1 MCHRVGIEGGDKG
14 VSPMVLVFGHG
25 SDDPGDEL
33 NSRASFQ
40 RLANSP
46 YDGLELD
53 VRRTADDALVAR
65 HDPHLADGRAVRDIL
80 SVDLPDDVVMLDE
93 VLDIMRGRIV
103 NIEIKNYSID
113 PGFDAD
119 ERVTDLVLDLLE
131 ARGGIDH
138 VIISSFGMG
147 CLDHV
152 RAHRPDLTTAVL
164 LFHPADPDGVLDPVV
179 AGGHPLVHPYEPHVD
194 AAFMQAARARSLV
207 VNVWTGKDDDE
218 RLQRLIDLDVDG
230 IITGRP
236 DAVHRLLAH

>member
-1 MCHRVGIEGGDKG
+1 M
-14 VSPMVLVFGHG
+14 LTVFAHG
-25 SDDPGDEL
+25 SDEPGDLL
-33 NSRASFQ
+33 NSRASFE
-40 RLANSP
+40 RLVRSGATAC
-46 YDGLELD
+46 ELD
-53 VRRTADDALVAR
+53 VRRTADDVLVVH
-65 HDPHLADGRAVRDIL
+65 HDPRVAGGRAVRDL
-80 SVDLPDDVVMLDE
+80 RAVELCDDIPTLDE
-93 VLDIMRGRIV
+93 VLDLCRGILV

>member
-1 MCHRVGIEGGDKG
+1 
-14 VSPMVLVFGHG
+14 MVLVFGHG

-131 ARGGIDH
+131 ARDGSDR
-138 VIISSFGMG
+138 VIVSSFGPG
-147 CLDHV
+147 CLRRV
-152 RAHRPDLTTAVL
+152 RERRPELPTAVL
-164 LFHPADPDGVLDPVV
+164 LYYREEVAEVLDRVV
-179 AGGHPLVHPYEPHVD
+179 RDGHPLVHPFEPHVD
-194 AAFMQAARARSLV
+194 EVFVSAAHERGIG
-207 VNVWTGKDDDE
+207 VNVWTMDE
-218 RLQRLIDLDVDG
+218 RVATMQRLVDLGVDG

-236 DAVHRLLAH
+236 ERVPLASGA